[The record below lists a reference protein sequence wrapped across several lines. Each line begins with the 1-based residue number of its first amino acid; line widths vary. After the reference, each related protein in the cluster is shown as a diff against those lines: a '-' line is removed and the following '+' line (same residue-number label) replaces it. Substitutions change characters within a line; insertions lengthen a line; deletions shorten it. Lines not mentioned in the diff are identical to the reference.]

1 MPGSE
6 ALKNKIEKEITELT
20 SAINGMIDA
29 FRRMRSPLV
38 ETHEKVPKAT
48 DQLDKINEQTE
59 AAANQMLD
67 RIEKITEREEDVIE
81 GLEQLKQTATN
92 SDRKDM
98 ATTLSDIIVKANDN
112 LDDAYLIMD
121 ALQFQDI
128 TSQQMNHAASLLEDI
143 EGRLQVILSA
153 LNGEEAAIEKTAR
166 RTRVYDPH
174 ADLFDKKTD
183 QTAVDSIFDKA
194 KQR

>member
-6 ALKNKIEKEITELT
+6 ALKEKIQKEITELT
-20 SAINGMIDA
+20 SAINGMIDT

-38 ETHEKVPKAT
+38 ETHEKVPQAT
-48 DQLDKINEQTE
+48 NQLDKISEQTE

-67 RIEKITEREEDVIE
+67 RIEKITQREGDVIQ
-81 GLEQLKQTATN
+81 GLERLIETSKASGQKAIAASLN
-92 SDRKDM
+92 
-98 ATTLSDIIVKANDN
+98 DIIVKANDN

-121 ALQFQDI
+121 
-128 TSQQMNHAASLLEDI
+128 DI
-143 EGRLQVILSA
+143 EARLQLILST
-153 LNGEEAAIEKTAR
+153 LSGEEATVRKAAKKV
-166 RTRVYDPH
+166 RVYDPH

-183 QTAVDSIFDKA
+183 QDAVDSMFDKA